1 MNTTRTKKELL
12 SRMNACLRS
21 ELSEAR
27 CYHHVYLS
35 AAYGPTQHTEKAIY
49 FKDERDKHRRAA
61 LLLADILRERPNSPD
76 ILSKI
81 EDIRREETLK
91 TLLEDVE

>member
-49 FKDERDKHRRAA
+49 CKDERDKHRRAA
-61 LLLADILRERPNSPD
+61 LLLADALRERPNSPD

>member
-27 CYHHVYLS
+27 CYHHAYLS
-35 AAYGPTQHTEKAIY
+35 AAYGRHVEKAIY
-49 FKDERDKHRRAA
+49 FKDKRDEHRRAA
-61 LLLADILRERPNSPD
+61 LLLADILRERPNCPD
-76 ILSKI
+76 ILRK
-81 EDIRREETLK
+81 TLK